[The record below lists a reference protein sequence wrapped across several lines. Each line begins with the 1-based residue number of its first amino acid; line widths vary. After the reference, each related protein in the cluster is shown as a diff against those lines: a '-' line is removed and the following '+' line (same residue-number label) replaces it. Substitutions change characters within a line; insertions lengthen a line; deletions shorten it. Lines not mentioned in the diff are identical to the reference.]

1 MTLYDNLLSQLKTKY
16 ASLGLG
22 DGVLQSV
29 AHQLEAGLE
38 GKEELIGTAVNGAE
52 PLLKTMQSELDKLRG
67 EKATLLKQL
76 ETLKQQPQPQP
87 EKPAPAPQPAPKAA
101 KPAPKAEE
109 KPQADKADAPHATE
123 DATRALIERIVS
135 DRLGSIT
142 EAYNEKAREQ
152 QSAIDALGAR
162 LKEADEARAKAERLA
177 AYKATADSLGISKAY
192 ESVIDSFAQIAAD
205 PADFEQRVK
214 AFKQSLTDDAARSA
228 TPPDTPEQTRAKEG
242 EAIASLI
249 DEGTKQIVEQQSQQS
264 QTK

>member
-38 GKEELIGTAVNGAE
+38 GKEELIGTAVSGAE

-76 ETLKQQPQPQP
+76 ETLKQPQPQP
-87 EKPAPAPQPAPKAA
+87 VKPAPAPQPAPKAA

-109 KPQADKADAPHATE
+109 KPQAGKADAPHATE
-123 DATRALIERIVS
+123 DATRALIERIMA
-135 DRLGSIT
+135 DRIESIT
-142 EAYNEKAREQ
+142 AAYDEKARKQ

-177 AYKATADSLGISKAY
+177 AYKATAVSLGISKAY
-192 ESVIDSFAQIAAD
+192 ESVIDSFAQIATD

-214 AFKQSLTDDAARSA
+214 TFKQSLTDDAARSA

-249 DEGTKQIVEQQSQQS
+249 DEGTKQIVEQQSQ
-264 QTK
+264 TK